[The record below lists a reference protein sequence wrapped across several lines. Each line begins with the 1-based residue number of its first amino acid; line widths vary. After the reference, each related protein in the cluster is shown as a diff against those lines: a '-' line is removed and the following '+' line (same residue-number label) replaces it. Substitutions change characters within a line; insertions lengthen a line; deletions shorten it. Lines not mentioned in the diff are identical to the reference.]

1 MKTIKWTLLFLC
13 CLGLTRLAAQP
24 TFQVRKEGAGKRAIV
39 FIPGFACSGDVWEE
53 TVKEYKNDY
62 TCYILTMPG
71 FAGVKPDVDPDLKK
85 WVAQIAGF
93 IKEHQLE
100 KPIIV
105 GHSLGGGMAL
115 LLASRYPDLVG
126 RIVVVDVLP
135 CLSAVMNPGFRS
147 DPNPDCS
154 MLVGRFTKLDD
165 GAFVQMQ
172 QQSMRGLLADTTKT
186 AEVIH
191 WGVTS
196 NRQTLGRIFCQ
207 FSNMDLRDSLG
218 TITCPAMILLEAP
231 FVRMKPAVE
240 AQYQGLHTATLSY
253 ATKGLHFIMFDD
265 RQWYMDHL
273 AQFIKQ

>member
-1 MKTIKWTLLFLC
+1 MKRTKWTILLLC

-24 TFQVRKEGAGKRAIV
+24 TFQVRKEGVGKRSII

-53 TVKEYKNDY
+53 TVKAYEKDY

-71 FAGVKPDVDPDLKK
+71 FAGVKPDMDPDLQK
-85 WVAQIAGF
+85 WVTEIAGF
-93 IKEHQLE
+93 IKGRGLE
-100 KPIIV
+100 KPLII

-115 LLASRYPDLVG
+115 LLASRYPGLVS
-126 RIVVVDVLP
+126 RIVVVDALP
-135 CLSAVMNPGFRS
+135 CLSAIMNPGFKP

-154 MLVGRFTKLDD
+154 QLTARFTQLDD
-165 GAFVQMQ
+165 AAFYQMQ
-172 QQSMRGLLADTTKT
+172 QRSMKGLLADTTKT

-207 FSNMDLRDSLG
+207 FSNMDLRDSLS
-218 TITCPAMILLEAP
+218 TIVCPALILLEAP
-231 FVRMKPAVE
+231 FARMKAAVE
-240 AQYQGLHTATLSY
+240 EQYHGLHTATLSY
-253 ATKGLHFIMFDD
+253 ATRGLHFIMFDD
-265 RQWYMDHL
+265 PLWYMDQL